1 MALVPEGRLMGSLAR
16 GPAPEDSIEH
26 PIASQADFGACLNG
40 REIAA
45 YLPHHPDPRSAS
57 VRIPMT
63 LKQRIGRWLIPR
75 LPVNAELVQE
85 LRFEA
90 NCRLCRVKN
99 WLSPAYHRR
108 VRRLR
113 GEKGLSLNVGSGG
126 RGLPGWLNTDA
137 VSHPADQTFACDI
150 RLGIPLADGSV
161 ARIFAEHVFEH
172 LNFRKE
178 VPAVLRE
185 FHRVL
190 QPGGMA
196 RIIVPDGRRF
206 AEAYLVNDRAHWGA
220 LGLDPLPAD
229 MPTPM
234 AMLNHVFHQGGE
246 HHFAYDYETLEWVL
260 NEAGFADVRRSAYG
274 KSADPLLAIDRQE
287 HARYSLYVE
296 AAKP

>member
-1 MALVPEGRLMGSLAR
+1 MSSIEGPIGLLRNPGCGSL
-16 GPAPEDSIEH
+16 PEQSKNQGTF
-26 PIASQADFGACLNG
+26 AN
-40 REIAA
+40 
-45 YLPHHPDPRSAS
+45 HPDPRSEG
-57 VRIPMT
+57 VRITMI
-63 LKQRIGRWLIPR
+63 LKQRIGRWLFPR
-75 LPVNAELVQE
+75 LPVNAEFVQE

-90 NCRLCRVKN
+90 NCCLCRFKN
-99 WLSPAYHRR
+99 RLSPAYHRKI
-108 VRRLR
+108 RRLR

-137 VSHPADQTFACDI
+137 VSHPADQTFTCDI
-150 RLGIPLADGSV
+150 RRRIPLSNGSV
-161 ARIFAEHVFEH
+161 ARIFAEHVIEH
-172 LNFRKE
+172 LNFRRE

-190 QPGGMA
+190 QSGGMA

-206 AEAYLVNDRAHWGA
+206 AEAYLLNDRDHWAA

-246 HHFAYDYETLEWVL
+246 HHFAYDYKTLEWAL
-260 NEAGFADVRRSAYG
+260 KEAGFAEVHRSAYG

-287 HARYSLYVE
+287 HAKYSLYVE
-296 AAKP
+296 AVRT